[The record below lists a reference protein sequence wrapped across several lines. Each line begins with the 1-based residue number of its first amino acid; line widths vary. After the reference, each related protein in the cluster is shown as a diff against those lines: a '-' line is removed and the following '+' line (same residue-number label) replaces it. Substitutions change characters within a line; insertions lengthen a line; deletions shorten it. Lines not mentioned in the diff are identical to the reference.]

1 MKSLNGYGASVADG
15 RYAGR
20 MSFGVK
26 HSLAAGNDTGG
37 GTFPPHPLPKTLR
50 LPPPPKA
57 PRGVVLIRPPGSKS
71 LTNRALLLAAL
82 GTGETVL
89 RGALTNADD
98 AKVMLAAIAHLG
110 ANVRTLADGSVAV
123 TGVGGC
129 WRVGGGSVAEINLN
143 NAGTATRFLAAACA
157 VLLPK
162 TARVVLDGDARMRL
176 RPIGELVD
184 ALRAMRANDGW
195 KVDVQYV
202 GGAGV
207 PPLVITGCGVP
218 RGPLVASFNAT
229 ASSQFISAVLL
240 LAPFIEGGVR
250 VEFTGAITSETYI
263 DMTVGL
269 LRQLRCEVADDRPR
283 ALAVSR
289 QAGTATLFPGGTIDV
304 EPDASGASYF
314 LAAGA
319 LRADRPV
326 MVKGLRTEEGLSLQG
341 DSQFVRVL
349 TAAGAAWRQEA
360 GGVVVGGGTGV
371 LRPFDFD
378 FAGMPDTVMTAAML
392 AASASPIS
400 KNPSAVS
407 RFANVQTLR
416 VKETDR
422 VAALITELGKVG
434 VQVTVQGEADGSE
447 TMLITPPRG
456 GVNCAHHVPDVVF
469 ETYHDHRM
477 AMSLALVGLRRPNV
491 LIDDP
496 ACVGKTYSEYWEH
509 FGRIV

>member
-1 MKSLNGYGASVADG
+1 MKSLDGYGASVADG

-20 MSFGVK
+20 IRFGMK
-26 HSLAAGNDTGG
+26 HSLAAGSDSGG
-37 GTFPPHPLPKTLR
+37 GTFPPQPLPRTLR

-57 PRGVVLIRPPGSKS
+57 PCGVVLIRPPGSKS

-110 ANVRTLADGSVAV
+110 ASVRTLADGSVAI
-123 TGVGGC
+123 TGTAGC
-129 WRVGGGSVAEINLN
+129 WRVGESVAHINLN

-162 TARVVLDGDARMRL
+162 TARVMLDGDARMRL

-195 KVDVQYV
+195 KVDVQYG

-218 RGPLVASFNAT
+218 RGPLVASFGAT

-240 LAPFIEGGVR
+240 LAPFIDGGVQ
-250 VEFTGAITSETYI
+250 VKFTGAITSETYI

-269 LRQLRCEVADDRPR
+269 LRQLGCEVADDRPR
-283 ALAVSR
+283 ALTVSR
-289 QAGTATLFPGGTIDV
+289 QTGSAALFVGGMMEV

-319 LRADRPV
+319 LRADGPV
-326 MVKGLRTEEGLSLQG
+326 MVEGLRSEEGLSLQG

-378 FAGMPDTVMTAAML
+378 FAGMPDTVMTAAMM
-392 AASASPIS
+392 AAFASPIPQ
-400 KNPSAVS
+400 NPDAVS

-422 VAALITELGKVG
+422 VAALSIELGKVG

-491 LIDDP
+491 VIDDP
-496 ACVGKTYSEYWEH
+496 ACVGKTYPSYWED
-509 FGRIV
+509 FGTMV